1 MSAFEKSASATPA
14 PELLLDNARLVLPDR
29 IVHGHLRAAG
39 GRVLEIGEGRLRT
52 AAALDCDGDY
62 VLPGLVELHTDNLE
76 KHLLP
81 RPGAHWPA
89 AAAVRAHDAQLLAA
103 GITTAL
109 NAISVGEEEAE
120 EAVEPHGV
128 LAALAQAREDGGLRI
143 DHGVHLRCELPCP
156 DLPQRLQPLLD
167 TPQLR
172 LLSLMDHT
180 PGQRQFH
187 DLERYR
193 AYAARHG
200 NVRDDAAFRAQVCRL
215 QDLQHRHAAAHRR
228 AVLALAHERALPLAS
243 HDDSDLSHIAEAVE
257 AGARIAEFP
266 VNLATALAARTAG
279 LSVLA
284 GAPNLVRGGSH
295 SGNVAAID
303 LARAGALDAL
313 SSDYVPASLLLAAF
327 QLGDCERIGLPRAV
341 AMVTRTPAR
350 AAGYH
355 DRGELAAGQ
364 RADLLRVRPVRG
376 LPQLEAVWVGGE
388 RRY

>member
-1 MSAFEKSASATPA
+1 MSAS
-14 PELLLDNARLVLPDR
+14 ELIFDNARLVLPER
-29 IVHGHLRAAG
+29 IVHGHLRVAG
-39 GRVLEIGEGRLRT
+39 GRVIEFGEGRLR
-52 AAALDCDGDY
+52 APAALDCAGDY
-62 VLPGLVELHTDNLE
+62 LLPGLVELHTDNLE

-89 AAAVRAHDAQLLAA
+89 AAAIRAHDAQLLAA

-120 EAVEPHGV
+120 EAVEPGAV
-128 LAALAQAREDGGLRI
+128 LAALAQARADGGLRI
-143 DHGVHLRCELPCP
+143 DHAVHLRCELPCP

-200 NVRDDAAFRAQVCRL
+200 NARDDAAFQAQVRHL
-215 QDLQHRHAAAHRR
+215 QELQRRHAGAHRR
-228 AVLALAHERALPLAS
+228 AVLALARERALPLAS
-243 HDDSDLSHIAEAVE
+243 HDDSDLGHVAEAVD

-266 VNLATALAARTAG
+266 VNLATARAAHAAG

-303 LARAGALDAL
+303 LARAGTLDAL

-327 QLGDCERIGLPRAV
+327 QLGDWDSIGLPRAV

-364 RADLLRVRPVRG
+364 RADLLRVRVVRAMP
-376 LPQLEAVWVGGE
+376 LLEAVWVAGE

>member
-1 MSAFEKSASATPA
+1 MPAPEMSAS
-14 PELLLDNARLVLPDR
+14 ELLLDNARLVLPDR

-39 GRVLEIGEGRLRT
+39 GRVLEIGAGRLR
-52 AAALDCDGDY
+52 APAALDCDGDY

-120 EAVEPHGV
+120 EAVQPQGV
-128 LAALAQAREDGGLRI
+128 LAALAQARNDGGLRI
-143 DHGVHLRCELPCP
+143 EHGVHLRCELPCP

-200 NVRDDAAFRAQVCRL
+200 NARDDAAFQAQVRRL
-215 QDLQHRHAAAHRR
+215 QDLQHRHASTHRR
-228 AVLALAHERALPLAS
+228 AVLTLARERALPLAS

-266 VNLATALAARTAG
+266 VNLATALAARAAG

-327 QLGDCERIGLPRAV
+327 QLGDCDSIGLPRAV

-350 AAGYH
+350 AAGYD

-364 RADLLRVRPVRG
+364 RADLLRVRRVRG
-376 LPQLEAVWVGGE
+376 LPQLEAVWIGGE

>member
-1 MSAFEKSASATPA
+1 MTVA
-14 PELLLDNARLVLPDR
+14 ELLLDNARLVLPDR
-29 IVHGHLRAAG
+29 VVHGHLRVAG
-39 GRVLEIGEGRLRT
+39 GRVLEFGEGRLRSPS
-52 AAALDCDGDY
+52 ALDCGGDY
-62 VLPGLVELHTDNLE
+62 LLPGLVELHTDNLE

-89 AAAVRAHDAQLLAA
+89 AAAVRAHDAQLLAS

-120 EAVEPHGV
+120 EAVEPRGV
-128 LAALAQAREDGGLRI
+128 LAALAQAREDGALRI
-143 DHGVHLRCELPCP
+143 EHGVHLRCELPCP

-200 NVRDDAAFRAQVCRL
+200 NVRDDGAFQAQVRRL

-228 AVLALAHERALPLAS
+228 VVLALARERGLPLAS
-243 HDDSDLSHIAEAVE
+243 HDDSDLAHVAEAVE

-266 VNLATALAARTAG
+266 VNLATARAARAAG

-327 QLGDCERIGLPRAV
+327 QLGEWDSIGLPRAV

-350 AAGYH
+350 AAGFE

-364 RADLLRVRPVRG
+364 RADLLRVRVVRG
-376 LPQLEAVWVGGE
+376 LPLLDAAWVAGE

>member
-1 MSAFEKSASATPA
+1 MSAS
-14 PELLLDNARLVLPDR
+14 ELLLDNARLVLPDR

-39 GRVLEIGEGRLRT
+39 GRVLEIGEGRLRA

-62 VLPGLVELHTDNLE
+62 LLPGLVELHTDNLE

-89 AAAVRAHDAQLLAA
+89 AAAVRAHDAQLLAS

-109 NAISVGEEEAE
+109 NAISVGEEDAE
-120 EAVEPHGV
+120 EAVEPHSV

-143 DHGVHLRCELPCP
+143 EHAVHLRCELPCP

-167 TPQLR
+167 TAQLR

-193 AYAARHG
+193 AYSARHG
-200 NVRDDAAFRAQVCRL
+200 NVRDDAAFQAHIGRL
-215 QDLQHRHAAAHRR
+215 RDLQHRHAEAHRR
-228 AVLALAHERALPLAS
+228 VVLAMARERGLPLAS
-243 HDDSDLSHIAEAVE
+243 HDDSEPGHIAEAVE

-266 VNLATALAARTAG
+266 VNLATARAARAAG

-295 SGNVAAID
+295 SGNVAAGD
-303 LARAGALDAL
+303 LALAGALDAL

-327 QLGDCERIGLPRAV
+327 QLGDWDSVGLPRAV

-350 AAGYH
+350 AAGFD

-364 RADLLRVRPVRG
+364 RADLLRVRRVRG
-376 LPQLEAVWVGGE
+376 LPLLEATWVAGE

>member
-1 MSAFEKSASATPA
+1 MSPR
-14 PELLLDNARLVLPDR
+14 ELLLDNARLVLPDR
-29 IVHGHLRAAG
+29 IVHGHLRVVG
-39 GRVLEIGEGRLRT
+39 GRIRELGEGRLRT
-52 AAALDCDGDY
+52 PSARDCDGDY
-62 VLPGLVELHTDNLE
+62 LLPGLVELHTDNLE

-89 AAAVRAHDAQLLAA
+89 TAAVRAHDAQLLAA
-103 GITTAL
+103 GIATAL

-120 EAVEPHGV
+120 QAVEPQTV

-143 DHGVHLRCELPCP
+143 EHAVHLRCELPCP

-167 TPQLR
+167 APQLR

-193 AYAARHG
+193 AYSARHG
-200 NVRDDAAFRAQVCRL
+200 TARDDAGFGAHVRHL
-215 QDLQHRHAAAHRR
+215 QDLQRRHAAGHRR
-228 AVLALAHERALPLAS
+228 IVLAMARERGLPLAS
-243 HDDSDLSHIAEAVE
+243 HDDSELGHIAEAVD

-266 VNLATALAARTAG
+266 VNLATALAARAAG

-295 SGNVAAID
+295 SGNVAASE

-313 SSDYVPASLLLAAF
+313 SSDYVPGSLLLAAF
-327 QLGDCERIGLPRAV
+327 QLGAWDSIGLPRAV
-341 AMVTRTPAR
+341 AMVTHTPAR
-350 AAGYH
+350 AAGYD
-355 DRGELAAGQ
+355 DRGALVAGQ
-364 RADLLRVRPVRG
+364 RADLLRVRVMRG
-376 LPQLEAVWVGGE
+376 FPQLEAVWIGGE

>member
-1 MSAFEKSASATPA
+1 MPA
-14 PELLLDNARLVLPDR
+14 RELLLDNARLILPGR
-29 IVHGHLRAAG
+29 IVHGHLRVAD
-39 GRVLEIGEGRLRT
+39 GRVLEFGEGRLHE

-62 VLPGLVELHTDNLE
+62 LLPGLVELHTDNLE

-89 AAAVRAHDAQLLAA
+89 PAAVRAHDAQLLAA
-103 GITTAL
+103 GICTAL

-120 EAVEPHGV
+120 QAVDPQAV

-143 DHGVHLRCELPCP
+143 DHALHLRCELPCP
-156 DLPQRLQPLLD
+156 DLPQRLQPLLEA
-167 TPQLR
+167 PRLR

-193 AYAARHG
+193 AYSARHG
-200 NVRDDAAFRAQVCRL
+200 KARDDADFRDHVRRL
-215 QDLQHRHAAAHRR
+215 QDLQHRHAAGHRKI
-228 AVLALAHERALPLAS
+228 VLAMARERGLPLAS

-266 VNLATALAARTAG
+266 VNLATALAARAAG

-295 SGNVAAID
+295 SGNVAARD
-303 LARAGALDAL
+303 LARADALDAL
-313 SSDYVPASLLLAAF
+313 SSDYVPGSLLLAAF
-327 QLGDCERIGLPRAV
+327 QLGEWDGIGLPRAV

-350 AAGYH
+350 AAGYD

-364 RADLLRVRPVRG
+364 RADLLRVRLVRA
-376 LPQLEAVWVGGE
+376 LPQLQAVWIGGE